1 MQELVVLCNLG
12 PFTLTAYGL
21 CVLAGAALG
30 VAMTL
35 LRGRKSLG
43 MDASL
48 SLCLSLVFSAWA
60 GARVVYVLTQLEGIL
75 VDAEYYGLPFILH
88 PWEGGYTLY
97 GAVLGAALGI
107 WLYGRVTRRSPG
119 KLADVAAPGAALALC
134 VIRLGDYFTGQGLG
148 HYVEEEALQVFP
160 FAVLS
165 MDENWQQPVFLW
177 EAAAALVIGIVL
189 LVQRKP
195 RREGALGEQFLTLLG
210 ATQIFLESHR
220 EDECI
225 RFGFVRFSQVAAIVV
240 IAAVFFKRIRARV
253 KAHGWRAGET
263 VRVLIFLL
271 AVVLCILIEFA
282 LDKSSID
289 NHLLYAIMFLTL
301 TALSTAVLKE

>member
-1 MQELVVLCNLG
+1 MQPCRNWWYCAILDPL
-12 PFTLTAYGL
+12 PLTAYGL

-107 WLYGRVTRRSPG
+107 WLYGRVTRAARQAG
-119 KLADVAAPGAALALC
+119 GVAAARSGAGPCA
-134 VIRLGDYFTGQGLG
+134 
-148 HYVEEEALQVFP
+148 
-160 FAVLS
+160 
-165 MDENWQQPVFLW
+165 
-177 EAAAALVIGIVL
+177 
-189 LVQRKP
+189 
-195 RREGALGEQFLTLLG
+195 
-210 ATQIFLESHR
+210 
-220 EDECI
+220 
-225 RFGFVRFSQVAAIVV
+225 
-240 IAAVFFKRIRARV
+240 
-253 KAHGWRAGET
+253 
-263 VRVLIFLL
+263 
-271 AVVLCILIEFA
+271 
-282 LDKSSID
+282 
-289 NHLLYAIMFLTL
+289 
-301 TALSTAVLKE
+301 

>member
-12 PFTLTAYGL
+12 PFTLTAYSL

-148 HYVEEEALQVFP
+148 HYVEEEALQRFP
-160 FAVLS
+160 FAVQKPLRG
-165 MDENWQQPVFLW
+165 L
-177 EAAAALVIGIVL
+177 AA
-189 LVQRKP
+189 
-195 RREGALGEQFLTLLG
+195 T
-210 ATQIFLESHR
+210 
-220 EDECI
+220 C
-225 RFGFVRFSQVAAIVV
+225 FSV
-240 IAAVFFKRIRARV
+240 
-253 KAHGWRAGET
+253 
-263 VRVLIFLL
+263 
-271 AVVLCILIEFA
+271 
-282 LDKSSID
+282 
-289 NHLLYAIMFLTL
+289 
-301 TALSTAVLKE
+301 